1 MKRNAWIPFLVVLV
15 LFVFWLQAIA
25 VGASPPA
32 APPAGITVT
41 PTMPAL
47 TPTPTLAST
56 PVHRADCDPII
67 VKQVSPGVAGPG
79 DEVVFTISVVNVG
92 RAAAIDAHVFDNV
105 PDYLEILEVQVLPE
119 DQGQEILPR
128 NGQRVV
134 VDLGTL
140 GQNFKTTILI
150 RARIREDA
158 PEKVCVENVADFYAP
173 NCPGRSAQV
182 LCWGL
187 PESGAPPARNSWM
200 LPLGLGAVALGLSL
214 LLANKMRMLARRVR

>member
-1 MKRNAWIPFLVVLV
+1 MKRYAWIPLLVSA
-15 LFVFWLQAIA
+15 LFVCMLRSIA

-41 PTMPAL
+41 PTMPVL
-47 TPTPTLAST
+47 TPTPTPIST
-56 PVHRADCDPII
+56 PVDPADCDPII

-92 RAAAIDAHVFDNV
+92 RDAAIDARVFDDV
-105 PDYLEILEVQVLPE
+105 PDYLEILDVQVSPE
-119 DQGQEILPR
+119 DQGQEMLPR
-128 NGQRVV
+128 SGQAVV

-140 GQNFKTTILI
+140 GQDFETAITI

-158 PEKVCVENVADFYAP
+158 PEKVCIENVAEFYAP
-173 NCPGRSAQV
+173 NCPGRSAEV

-187 PESGAPPARNSWM
+187 PESGALGARTSWM
-200 LPLGLGAVALGLSL
+200 LLAGFSAVALGLGL
-214 LLANKMRMLARRVR
+214 LLANKLRLLERDVR